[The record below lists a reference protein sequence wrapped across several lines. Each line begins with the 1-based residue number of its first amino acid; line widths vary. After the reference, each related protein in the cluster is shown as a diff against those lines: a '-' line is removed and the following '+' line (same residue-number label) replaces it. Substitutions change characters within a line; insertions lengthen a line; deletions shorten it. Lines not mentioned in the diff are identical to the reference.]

1 MRGPRQPRQA
11 HLFGVTLV
19 TVVLL
24 AFAAAPASAVH
35 SHAATYTGT
44 FAAGGSIAFDV
55 SADGD
60 SITRLK
66 VTDVPTECGTLTA
79 AFGYV
84 PVQND
89 SFSQTTPPLGSSGG
103 DGANANGGD
112 GANATGGTATG
123 GTTIGGTGGTGGI
136 GGAGGTGGA
145 GGAGGAGF
153 SGAFLR
159 FSGTFTAPQKA
170 HGTLQYAQVY
180 PPCASSQLSWS
191 ATTPTV
197 PPPGPDQIP
206 PVVVLSGKT
215 TQKTGAAVSVT
226 VSCINEACRTT
237 ATGAVSVPGSGRYT
251 LTSAVARIGKG
262 ARAQLELKLPVEA
275 RRAIKKAQ
283 RKRKAIKASITVTAR
298 DAAGNE
304 TVKTR
309 TIRLT

>member
-1 MRGPRQPRQA
+1 MRGPRRSRTA
-11 HLFGVTLV
+11 HLFGVALLM
-19 TVVLL
+19 VVLL
-24 AFAAAPASAVH
+24 ALAAAPASAVH
-35 SHAATYTGT
+35 SHPATYTGT
-44 FAAGGSIAFDV
+44 FATGGSIAFDV

-89 SFSQTTPPLGSSGG
+89 NFSQTTPPLGFL
-103 DGANANGGD
+103 
-112 GANATGGTATG
+112 GT
-123 GTTIGGTGGTGGI
+123 
-136 GGAGGTGGA
+136 
-145 GGAGGAGF
+145 
-153 SGAFLR
+153 FLR
-159 FSGTFTAPQKA
+159 FSGTFTAAQSA
-170 HGTLQYAQVY
+170 QGTLQYQQAD
-180 PPCASSQLSWS
+180 PPCTSSQLSWS
-191 ATTPTV
+191 ATTPTTTPTA

-206 PVVVLSGKT
+206 PVVVLSGRT
-215 TQKTGAAVSVT
+215 TQQTGAAVSVT

-251 LTSAVARIGKG
+251 LTSAVARIAKG
-262 ARAQLELKLPVEA
+262 AKAQLELKLPAEA
-275 RRAIKKAQ
+275 RRAIKQAQ

-298 DAAGNE
+298 DAAGDK